1 LQIKHP
7 LKTKYVFR
15 PSMHDFAAIIIFA
28 FIGVGLLIANDD
40 VININVCDVELE
52 KLMVCMKIQVLE
64 VFQIL
69 FVFFGLVWKE

>member
-1 LQIKHP
+1 
-7 LKTKYVFR
+7 
-15 PSMHDFAAIIIFA
+15 MHDFAAIIIFA
-28 FIGVGLLIANDD
+28 FIGVELLIANDD

-69 FVFFGLVWKE
+69 FVFFGLV

>member
-1 LQIKHP
+1 
-7 LKTKYVFR
+7 
-15 PSMHDFAAIIIFA
+15 MHDFAAIIIFA

-69 FVFFGLVWKE
+69 FVFFGLV

>member
-1 LQIKHP
+1 
-7 LKTKYVFR
+7 
-15 PSMHDFAAIIIFA
+15 
-28 FIGVGLLIANDD
+28 
-40 VININVCDVELE
+40 LE

>member
-1 LQIKHP
+1 
-7 LKTKYVFR
+7 
-15 PSMHDFAAIIIFA
+15 MHDFAAIIIFA

-52 KLMVCMKIQVLE
+52 KLTVCMKIQVLE

-69 FVFFGLVWKE
+69 FVFFGLV

>member
-1 LQIKHP
+1 
-7 LKTKYVFR
+7 
-15 PSMHDFAAIIIFA
+15 MHDFATIIIFA

-69 FVFFGLVWKE
+69 FVFFGLV